1 MNNDDEKWK
10 DDAGRQVPLSTVYE
24 QLMKSLDKQL
34 YEVHTGILMWWT
46 LLFTVLC
53 SWFIY
58 AIMSKPEPIA
68 PAIPIEEEVEEII
81 SPVIEL
87 PSAIE
92 EPLENQI
99 AMNELT
105 CLAENIYFEARSET
119 NKGKEAV
126 AWVTLNRL
134 MSSRYPDTICKVVK
148 QANKNSKGQLKRHQ
162 CQFSWYCDGLP
173 DKIYNVEAFAE
184 ATIIA
189 YNTINLYKLKN
200 DPTKKA
206 DHYHTKYVNPKWSDA
221 TKITA
226 KIDSHIFFKLDDI

>member
-1 MNNDDEKWK
+1 MNNHRLIL
-10 DDAGRQVPLSTVYE
+10 AFCFLGACSIFFYLSTE
-24 QLMKSLDKQL
+24 
-34 YEVHTGILMWWT
+34 
-46 LLFTVLC
+46 
-53 SWFIY
+53 
-58 AIMSKPEPIA
+58 KPKPIA

-87 PSAIE
+87 PETEE
-92 EPLENQI
+92 EPLENQL
-99 AMNELT
+99 AFNELA

-119 NKGKEAV
+119 TQGKE
-126 AWVTLNRL
+126 
-134 MSSRYPDTICKVVK
+134 
-148 QANKNSKGQLKRHQ
+148 ANKNSKGQLKRHK

-189 YNTINLYKLKN
+189 YTTINLYKLKN
-200 DPTKKA
+200 DPTNNA

-226 KIDSHIFFKLDDI
+226 TIDSHIFFKLNDI

>member
-1 MNNDDEKWK
+1 MNNHRRLILAFCLLGACSIFFYFSTEKHRHK
-10 DDAGRQVPLSTVYE
+10 
-24 QLMKSLDKQL
+24 
-34 YEVHTGILMWWT
+34 
-46 LLFTVLC
+46 
-53 SWFIY
+53 
-58 AIMSKPEPIA
+58 PIA
-68 PAIPIEEEVEEII
+68 PVIPIEEEVEEII

-87 PSAIE
+87 PGTEE

-99 AMNELT
+99 AFNELT

-119 NKGKEAV
+119 SKGKEAI

-134 MSSRYPDTICKVVK
+134 MSPRYPNTICEVVK

-173 DKIYNVEAFAE
+173 DKIYNVEAFTE

-189 YNTINLYKLKN
+189 YNTINLYKRKN
-200 DPTKKA
+200 DPTKNA

-221 TKITA
+221 TKITV
-226 KIDSHIFFKLDDI
+226 KIDSHIFFKLDKI

>member
-1 MNNDDEKWK
+1 MNNHRLILAFCFLGACSIFFYFSTEK
-10 DDAGRQVPLSTVYE
+10 PE
-24 QLMKSLDKQL
+24 
-34 YEVHTGILMWWT
+34 
-46 LLFTVLC
+46 
-53 SWFIY
+53 
-58 AIMSKPEPIA
+58 PEPIA
-68 PAIPIEEEVEEII
+68 PVIPIEEEVDEII

-87 PSAIE
+87 PETEE

-99 AMNELT
+99 AFNELT

-119 NKGKEAV
+119 SKGKEAI

-134 MSSRYPDTICKVVK
+134 ISPRYPNTICEVVK

-173 DKIYNVEAFAE
+173 DKIYDVESFTE

-189 YNTINLYKLKN
+189 YNTINLYKRKN
-200 DPTKKA
+200 DPTKNA
-206 DHYHTKYVNPKWSDA
+206 DHYHTKYVNPKWSDV

-226 KIDSHIFFKLDDI
+226 TIDSHIFFKLDNI